1 MVSCYEGLHDGELN
15 GCVLGGL
22 MRNRNVLKIILVLFM
37 CAGVI
42 VSCVGCKQL
51 FMDTMDAI
59 FPPAEW
65 HEVTDLQFYG
75 VLEGNNNNEI
85 AEEMFAKLFPPQIEE
100 SFREVTYSYKAVNI
114 DVCAFEIYLE
124 FVIEDPTEFQAYVT
138 EIAPLE
144 DWLSFEFDEAYLEYT
159 YSDWYDG
166 DYNSD
171 RGYYD
176 VASVGIEKVLMNPE
190 EQRIIIVALEVRN
203 GGGIRSDDFT
213 RFFDRF
219 GLDPVEYAKRPDY
232 NEQDILNG
240 EHLIP

>member
-1 MVSCYEGLHDGELN
+1 
-15 GCVLGGL
+15 
-22 MRNRNVLKIILVLFM
+22 
-37 CAGVI
+37 
-42 VSCVGCKQL
+42 
-51 FMDTMDAI
+51 
-59 FPPAEW
+59 
-65 HEVTDLQFYG
+65 
-75 VLEGNNNNEI
+75 
-85 AEEMFAKLFPPQIEE
+85 
-100 SFREVTYSYKAVNI
+100 
-114 DVCAFEIYLE
+114 LE

-138 EIAPLE
+138 EIAPSE
-144 DWLSFEFDEAYLEYT
+144 DWLSFEYNEAYLEYT

-213 RFFDRF
+213 QFFHRF
-219 GLDPVEYAKRPDY
+219 GIDPVEYAKRPDY